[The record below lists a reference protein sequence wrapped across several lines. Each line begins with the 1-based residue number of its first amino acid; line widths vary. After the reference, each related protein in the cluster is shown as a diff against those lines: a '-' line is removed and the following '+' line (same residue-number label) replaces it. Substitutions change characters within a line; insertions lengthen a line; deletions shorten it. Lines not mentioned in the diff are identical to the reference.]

1 MTRAGPDPQPLRQRL
16 TGQEPAGDVVAG
28 QTIADAAMR
37 ITPVGLAH
45 GTCLQAA
52 GRRAL
57 EGRSILIATAGQ
69 MAATACL
76 IELDGRARRL
86 VLCPPD
92 LPPEHL
98 SHVIDAA
105 GIEVIVTDTPG
116 FRACSLPCV
125 MADPRAIRPVS
136 DGQSCAAASIAT
148 EWVLFTS
155 GTASRPKMVV
165 HTLSTLSA
173 PLSGATAIE
182 HGTVWSTFYDIRRYG
197 GMTILL
203 RALLG
208 RASMV
213 LSDAREST
221 GDFLARAAREGVTHI
236 SGTPSHWRR
245 VLMCRT
251 AASFKP
257 RYIRLS
263 GEVADQALLDQ
274 LRAAF
279 PGASVAHA
287 FASTEAGVAFSVEDG
302 REGVP
307 AERVEQANGAV
318 ELRVQDGSL
327 RIRSGA
333 TATRYL
339 GGGLAILADPDGYID
354 TGDML
359 ERRGDRYIFAGRREG
374 IINIGGL
381 KVHPEQVESVINGHP
396 NVLMSRVRAR
406 RSPITGAVVVADI
419 VTRGA
424 ADGMEAQI
432 IAACHASLDRHQVP
446 VAVYVVPR
454 LDILAT
460 GKLAR
465 RDA

>member
-1 MTRAGPDPQPLRQRL
+1 MRFAPAAL
-16 TGQEPAGDVVAG
+16 TGGS
-28 QTIADAAMR
+28 
-37 ITPVGLAH
+37 
-45 GTCLQAA
+45 CLQGIEA
-52 GRRAL
+52 RDL
-57 EGRSILIATAGQ
+57 QGRSVLIATAGQ

-76 IELDGRARRL
+76 IELDGVARRL

-92 LPPEHL
+92 LPPDLFAYVTET
-98 SHVIDAA
+98 A
-105 GIEVIVTDTPG
+105 GIEAIVTDTRDFCAPAG
-116 FRACSLPCV
+116 LPCI
-125 MADPRAIRPVS
+125 MADPGAVRP
-136 DGQSCAAASIAT
+136 ASGHHAHEGGITT

-155 GTASRPKMVV
+155 GTTSRPKMVV
-165 HTLSTLSA
+165 HTLATLSA

-182 HGTVWSTFYDIRRYG
+182 QGTVWSTFYDIRRYG

-208 RASMV
+208 GASMV
-213 LSDAREST
+213 LSDAGEAT
-221 GDFLARAAREGVTHI
+221 GAFLARAARDGVTHM

-245 VLMCRT
+245 ALMSP
-251 AASFKP
+251 AAAAFAP

-302 REGVP
+302 RAGVP
-307 AERVEQANGAV
+307 AERLDQPGGAV

-339 GGGLAILADPDGYID
+339 GAGLAPLADPDGYID

-359 ERRGDRYIFAGRREG
+359 ERRGDRYMFAGRREG

-381 KVHPEQVESVINGHP
+381 KVHPEQVEAAINSHP

-406 RSPITGAVVVADI
+406 RSPITGGVVVADI

-424 ADGMEAQI
+424 PDGMEAQV
-432 IAACHASLDRHQVP
+432 IAACRERLARHQVP
-446 VAVYVVPR
+446 VAVYVVPA